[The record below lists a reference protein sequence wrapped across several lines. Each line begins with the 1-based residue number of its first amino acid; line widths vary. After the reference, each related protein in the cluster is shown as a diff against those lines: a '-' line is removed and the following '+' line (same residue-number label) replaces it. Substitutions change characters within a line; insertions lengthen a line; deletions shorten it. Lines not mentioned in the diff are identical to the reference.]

1 MDPAEILFQLA
12 FIENPKNKEI
22 GTLQVHY
29 VEAKAIYYGKHQ
41 VDAIC
46 KG

>member
-1 MDPAEILFQLA
+1 MDTGEIEFQLT

-22 GTLQVHY
+22 GILQVHY
-29 VEAKAIYYGKHQ
+29 IQAKAIYHGKNA